1 VSIGG
6 GQGLPGVCSS
16 NSLFDVGNLNHLDP
30 TAPLLSDNDVDI
42 SWMGDFDDFVDEDD
56 EYG

>member
-42 SWMGDFDDFVDEDD
+42 SWMGDDFVDEDD